1 MKKILQQ
8 LFGLI
13 SAFALTIAS
22 FSSVLASNSPA
33 QTGQIYRSLSATNS
47 TGLNF
52 ETSGVVEKITTTSD
66 GWLMQAGGDIAST
79 HYARARYKL
88 PEAEGVVFT
97 YFYAKAV
104 IVLPPDF
111 YSQQKAGFRILNTDN
126 YPATLNGSSVGASN
140 ANELRVAVYIF
151 TDHKLRVQVNHETG
165 IKETLYTAPTILPT
179 GEHTFELAGDVA
191 NAAPW
196 YLKVDGVVVA
206 SGIQRLSTDD
216 MADSERVIT
225 RIVAGIDGAASQD
238 TNSMNL
244 LVKSLEFANYDV
256 SGVAAT
262 SVPPTAVSTAV
273 AMTPS
278 PIVTNIAVTATQV
291 PHTAT
296 ASPLPTLPV
305 ATNTIVPT
313 VVPQSTTS
321 PAVVNSVD
329 VRVSS
334 GSDDVEE
341 NSSGGM
347 YINSSDLELIYDGSA
362 QVVGIRFRGVKIPKG
377 ATITNAY
384 IQFKANEASS
394 KIINLTISGEANA
407 NAPAFAKT
415 PRNVSKRLRTSNN
428 VVWSPVPWSK
438 VGEIGNSQRT
448 PNLNSIVQ
456 EIVNQSNWNSGNSIV
471 MIISGSSDKRVAESF
486 EGSASGAPLLHIEYL
501 MPVSSIP

>member
-1 MKKILQQ
+1 MKKILRQ

-13 SAFALTIAS
+13 SALALTIAS
-22 FSSVLASNSPA
+22 FSSALASNSLA
-33 QTGQIYRSLSATNS
+33 QTGQIYRILSANNS

-66 GWLMQAGGDIAST
+66 GWLMQAGGDVAST

-126 YPATLNGSSVGASN
+126 YPATLNGASVGASN

-206 SGIQRLSTDD
+206 SGVQRLSTDD

-262 SVPPTAVSTAV
+262 SVPPTAISTAV
-273 AMTPS
+273 AVTPS
-278 PIVTNIAVTATQV
+278 PMVTSIAITPTQV
-291 PHTAT
+291 PYTAT
-296 ASPLPTLPV
+296 ASPLPTLPI

-321 PAVVNSVD
+321 PSVVNSVD

-362 QVVGIRFRGVKIPKG
+362 QVVGIRFRNVKIPKG
-377 ATITNAY
+377 AIITNAY

-394 KIINLTISGEANA
+394 KIINLTISGDASA
-407 NAPAFAKT
+407 NAPEFSKT

-428 VVWSPVPWSK
+428 VIWSPAPWLK
-438 VGEIGNSQRT
+438 AGEIGNSQRT

-456 EIVNQSNWNSGNSIV
+456 EIISQSNWNSGNSIV

-486 EGSASGAPLLHIEYL
+486 EGSASGAPLLHFEYL
-501 MPVSSIP
+501 MPVPSSP

>member
-13 SAFALTIAS
+13 SALALTIAS
-22 FSSVLASNSPA
+22 FSSALASNSSA
-33 QTGQIYRSLSATNS
+33 QTGQIYRSLSTTNS

-66 GWLMQAGGDIAST
+66 GWLMQAGGDVAST

-126 YPATLNGSSVGASN
+126 YPATLNGASVGASN

-206 SGIQRLSTDD
+206 SGVKRLSTDD
-216 MADSERVIT
+216 MVDSERVIT

-256 SGVAAT
+256 SGIAAT
-262 SVPPTAVSTAV
+262 P
-273 AMTPS
+273 
-278 PIVTNIAVTATQV
+278 
-291 PHTAT
+291 
-296 ASPLPTLPV
+296 
-305 ATNTIVPT
+305 VPT
-313 VVPQSTTS
+313 TISQGVFRPSNGLMYLKNASTT
-321 PAVVNSVD
+321 
-329 VRVSS
+329 
-334 GSDDVEE
+334 
-341 NSSGGM
+341 
-347 YINSSDLELIYDGSA
+347 
-362 QVVGIRFRGVKIPKG
+362 
-377 ATITNAY
+377 
-384 IQFKANEASS
+384 
-394 KIINLTISGEANA
+394 
-407 NAPAFAKT
+407 
-415 PRNVSKRLRTSNN
+415 
-428 VVWSPVPWSK
+428 
-438 VGEIGNSQRT
+438 
-448 PNLNSIVQ
+448 
-456 EIVNQSNWNSGNSIV
+456 
-471 MIISGSSDKRVAESF
+471 GSSDVAINYGKGGDYPVIGDWDGNGTDTIGIYRNGSF
-486 EGSASGAPLLHIEYL
+486 YLRNFNTPGYADLVFAFGTPDDQPVAGDWDGDGIDTVGVYRSSTGQFLLRNSNKQGDPDMSFYL
-501 MPVSSIP
+501 GNVGDVGIVGDWNGDGVDTTGVFRPGNGVIFLKNANTTGFADIALNYGLPGDRPVIGDWNNDGIDTIGVYRNTQFLLRNSNTIGFADIVFNLGIPGDIPIAGHWNGVP